1 MQLPTVPQPTY
12 QIFKCEQ
19 SSPPGIP
26 KPSCVKEDNKSLYNY
41 IGESLMKKG
50 LMGPVQL
57 IRTSCLGRCIQGA
70 VMQVVSQNERFM
82 YTRLTEERIDR
93 ILDEHIKG
101 GKPVEEFLIEE
112 NFWGEPAKIS

>member
-1 MQLPTVPQPTY
+1 MEMPTVPQPTY

-26 KPSCVKEDNKSLYNY
+26 KPSCVDDRSKDLYNY

-57 IRTSCLGRCIQGA
+57 IKTSCLGRCMQGPL
-70 VMQVVSQNERFM
+70 MQVVSQTQRFM
-82 YTRLTEERIDR
+82 YTKLTKEIIDR

-101 GKPVEEFLIEE
+101 GNPVEEYLITEQ
-112 NFWGEPAKIS
+112 FWGEPAKIN

>member
-1 MQLPTVPQPTY
+1 MQLPPMPQPTY

-26 KPSCVKEDNKSLYNY
+26 KPSCVKDDNKNLYNH
-41 IGESLMKKG
+41 IGQSLMQKG

-57 IRTSCLGRCIQGA
+57 IKTSCLGRCIQGP
-70 VMQVVSQNERFM
+70 VMLVVSQTQRFM
-82 YTRLTEERIDR
+82 YTKLTEESIDR

-101 GKPVEEFLIEE
+101 GNPVKEFLIEDH
-112 NFWGEPAKIS
+112 FWGEPASLA